1 MENVL
6 LWTTAA
12 KSPSH
17 CPEEAGT
24 FACSGKGLRLR
35 ALKLP
40 GVGTLVCDPSTREAE
55 VEKLG
60 VQRPSG
66 LALASEHQKEPWL
79 YPQQEAKRR
88 LEGLCYENMD
98 RDQIWG

>member
-24 FACSGKGLRLR
+24 FTYSGKGLRLR
-35 ALKLP
+35 ALKIP
-40 GVGTLVCDPSTREAE
+40 GVDGLVCDPSTRE
-55 VEKLG
+55 VELG
-60 VQRPSG
+60 KSGFQPPSE
-66 LALASEHQKEPWL
+66 LALASEHQKEPQL
-79 YPQQEAKRR
+79 YSRQEAKRR
-88 LEGLCYENMD
+88 LEGLCY
-98 RDQIWG
+98 